1 MFILNSN
8 RSPKTPSILF
18 LLSQDLES
26 PSGLGRYW
34 PLAKE
39 LARLGHRV
47 QIAALHSNYSALKQK
62 EFEKNGVK
70 ILYVSQMHVQKNSQG
85 KKYFPSWR
93 LLQVAIMATLKLSRT
108 ALSTPADLIF
118 VGKPHPMN
126 GIAGSL
132 TKILK
137 RKRLVVDCD
146 DYEAAS
152 STFKYAWQKR
162 GVVFFENRL
171 PLYADC
177 VTSNTHFTLDRLSGL
192 GVPKDLLVYLPN
204 GVDRD
209 RFRAERQ
216 NAAEQIRAPLK
227 WGGGKIVAF
236 IGSLSLASHPVDLL
250 LEAFHRVHR
259 ASPNAHLMLV
269 GGGESLAFLQKESD
283 QLGLTASV
291 FFTGKVPPEAVP
303 LYYRLADVIVD
314 PVFDN
319 DAARGRS
326 PLKMFESWAS
336 GVPFITGE
344 VGDRALVSGSPPA
357 SLLVTPGDP
366 QTLAD
371 GILEVLSSQALSSSL
386 ISRGADRIN
395 LFYWDRLAK
404 ELATFLIPEVS

>member
-1 MFILNSN
+1 MNIN
-8 RSPKTPSILF
+8 RPPKNPSILF
-18 LLSQDLES
+18 LISQDLES

-47 QIAALHSNYSALKQK
+47 QIAALHSNYSALGQK
-62 EFEKNGVK
+62 KFEKEGVK
-70 ILYVSQMHVQKNSQG
+70 IQYVSQMHVQKNAQG
-85 KKYFPSWR
+85 KTYFPAWR
-93 LLQVAIMATLKLSRT
+93 LLGVAIKATLTLSRT
-108 ALSTPADLIF
+108 ALSTPADWIF

-126 GIAGSL
+126 GLAGSL
-132 TKILK
+132 TKMLK
-137 RKRLVVDCD
+137 QKRLVVDCD

-152 STFKYAWQKR
+152 STFKSAWQKR

-177 VTSNTHFTLDRLSGL
+177 VTSNTHFTLNRLSRL
-192 GVPKDLLVYLPN
+192 GVPKDLLTYLPN

-209 RFRAERQ
+209 QFRSNQQ
-216 NAAEQIRAPLK
+216 NAVDRIRPRLK

-236 IGSLSLASHPVDLL
+236 VGSLSLASHPVDLL

-259 ASPNAHLMLV
+259 AYPNAHLLLV
-269 GGGESLAFLQKESD
+269 GGGESLTFLQEKSEL
-283 QLGLTASV
+283 LGLTPAV
-291 FFTGKVPPEAVP
+291 LFTGKVPPEEVP
-303 LYYRLADVIVD
+303 LYYQLADVIVD
-314 PVFDN
+314 PVLEN

-336 GVPFITGE
+336 GVPFVTGK

-366 QTLAD
+366 QSLAD
-371 GILEVLSSQALSSSL
+371 GILEVLSSQTLSSSL

-404 ELATFLIPEVS
+404 EFATFLFPEVQ